1 MIDIDKTRQ
10 FKAILVKVHQLYP
23 QQSLENGG
31 YKIAILRPFANLHIM
46 TSSMTSSI
54 FFHRKISQH
63 KYLSNEPSLRSIP

>member
-46 TSSMTSSI
+46 TSSMTSSKKVSVKI
-54 FFHRKISQH
+54 FLGRIRF
-63 KYLSNEPSLRSIP
+63 E

>member
-1 MIDIDKTRQ
+1 MIDIDKTRH

-54 FFHRKISQH
+54 FFFTENFPNINIYRMN
-63 KYLSNEPSLRSIP
+63 LV

>member
-46 TSSMTSSI
+46 T
-54 FFHRKISQH
+54 
-63 KYLSNEPSLRSIP
+63 